1 MVTGACVVGPQVLLL
16 FVCLIVVLGCA
27 NSTKQMVFVS
37 SFGRRNESS
46 GGNGH
51 NTAQTPAT
59 LLLIITG
66 GQMCMLVALEKECG
80 ADVCLMLIIVPSFVV
95 GVCI

>member
-1 MVTGACVVGPQVLLL
+1 
-16 FVCLIVVLGCA
+16 
-27 NSTKQMVFVS
+27 MVFVS
-37 SFGRRNESS
+37 LFGRRNDSV
-46 GGNGH
+46 GNGH

-59 LLLIITG
+59 LLLIVTG

-95 GVCI
+95 AVCI

>member
-1 MVTGACVVGPQVLLL
+1 MPTARNKGCL
-16 FVCLIVVLGCA
+16 FLRLEEG
-27 NSTKQMVFVS
+27 TT
-37 SFGRRNESS
+37 RW
-46 GGNGH
+46 GNGH

-59 LLLIITG
+59 LLLIVTG

>member
-1 MVTGACVVGPQVLLL
+1 MFDPKCCL
-16 FVCLIVVLGCA
+16 FVCLFDCRVGVCQQHETNGVCFFVWQKERLGG
-27 NSTKQMVFVS
+27 KW
-37 SFGRRNESS
+37 
-46 GGNGH
+46 H

-59 LLLIITG
+59 LLLIVTG

>member
-1 MVTGACVVGPQVLLL
+1 
-16 FVCLIVVLGCA
+16 
-27 NSTKQMVFVS
+27 MVFVS
-37 SFGRRNESS
+37 LFGRRNDSV
-46 GGNGH
+46 GKWH

-59 LLLIITG
+59 LLLIVTG

>member
-1 MVTGACVVGPQVLLL
+1 MCQQHETNGVCF
-16 FVCLIVVLGCA
+16 FVWKKERLGG
-27 NSTKQMVFVS
+27 K
-37 SFGRRNESS
+37 
-46 GGNGH
+46 GH

-59 LLLIITG
+59 LLLIVTG

-80 ADVCLMLIIVPSFVV
+80 ADVCLMLIIVSSFVV

>member
-1 MVTGACVVGPQVLLL
+1 MLALLDLKCCCCCCLFDCRVGVCQQHETNGVCF
-16 FVCLIVVLGCA
+16 FVWKKERI
-27 NSTKQMVFVS
+27 
-37 SFGRRNESS
+37 EW
-46 GGNGH
+46 GNGH

-59 LLLIITG
+59 LRLIVTG

>member
-1 MVTGACVVGPQVLLL
+1 
-16 FVCLIVVLGCA
+16 
-27 NSTKQMVFVS
+27 MVFVS

-59 LLLIITG
+59 LLLIVTG

-95 GVCI
+95 AVCI